1 MSVLEYDD
9 KFVPIPLFA
18 ASLGMI
24 TGFTFIFPWMGI
36 LTVPIA
42 SAIIF
47 SIVVGDIT
55 FVDIPS
61 SPERNILEEE

>member
-1 MSVLEYDD
+1 MSILEYDD

-24 TGFTFIFPWMGI
+24 TGFTFIFPWMG
-36 LTVPIA
+36 LVTVPIA

-61 SPERNILEEE
+61 SPERNILEDE

>member
-1 MSVLEYDD
+1 
-9 KFVPIPLFA
+9 
-18 ASLGMI
+18 
-24 TGFTFIFPWMGI
+24 MGL

-55 FVDIPS
+55 FVDMPS
-61 SPERNILEEE
+61 SPERNTFEEE

>member
-1 MSVLEYDD
+1 MSLLEYDD

-61 SPERNILEEE
+61 SPERNIVEEE

>member
-1 MSVLEYDD
+1 
-9 KFVPIPLFA
+9 
-18 ASLGMI
+18 
-24 TGFTFIFPWMGI
+24 MGL

-55 FVDIPS
+55 FVDLHPS
-61 SPERNILEEE
+61 TEIITLEEE

>member
-1 MSVLEYDD
+1 MSLLEYDD

-18 ASLGMI
+18 ASLVMI
-24 TGFTFIFPWMGI
+24 TGFTFIFPWMGL

-55 FVDIPS
+55 FVDLPPS
-61 SPERNILEEE
+61 TEIIILEEE

>member
-1 MSVLEYDD
+1 MSLLEYDD

-24 TGFTFIFPWMGI
+24 TGFTFIFPWMGLI
-36 LTVPIA
+36 TVPIA

-55 FVDIPS
+55 FVELPPS
-61 SPERNILEEE
+61 IEITKLEEE

>member
-1 MSVLEYDD
+1 MSILEYDD

-18 ASLGMI
+18 ASLGMM
-24 TGFTFIFPWMGI
+24 TGFTFIFPWMGL

-61 SPERNILEEE
+61 SPERNTFEEE